1 MLHRPLPL
9 ESSSERCAA
18 TRDRWSGKKNRPRRA
33 SLSAKE
39 GGAAR
44 IGSPSRRLPRY
55 YKGEYKAGAKDGYG
69 VFVYRDE
76 TRYEGT
82 FANNVK
88 EGQGI
93 MSSPF
98 FPRPRLPTA
107 RAERRKAIAGTTPT
121 APSTS
126 ATTTT
131 A

>member
-1 MLHRPLPL
+1 MHGKGTYWHAD
-9 ESSSERCAA
+9 SSRY
-18 TRDRWSGKKNRPRRA
+18 
-33 SLSAKE
+33 E
-39 GGAAR
+39 GSFTKSQRHGYGEYFFAD
-44 IGSPSRRLPRY
+44 GSY
-55 YKGEYKAGAKDGYG
+55 YKGEYKGGAKDGYG

-126 ATTTT
+126 ATTT
-131 A
+131 AA

>member
-1 MLHRPLPL
+1 MQYNFANGDVYEGEYVRG
-9 ESSSERCAA
+9 R
-18 TRDRWSGKKNRPRRA
+18 
-33 SLSAKE
+33 KE
-39 GGAAR
+39 GRGTYKSIVGAV
-44 IGSPSRRLPRY
+44 

-98 FPRPRLPTA
+98 FPRPQIPTA